1 MTKYGSTPASFD
13 PGNQESE
20 RSSPASN
27 SSLCEA
33 KKEPP
38 VASNSWLDR
47 WIEAC
52 ARLTRPDRIEWCTG
66 SEEEYDSLAHRML
79 QDGTLIELNQ
89 KAYPNCYLHRSRSN
103 DVARTEHLTSLGRS
117 SRRSNFC
124 HCLGKPAIQSC
135 ASRRFLKN
143 PILKEGL
150 NRQGAKNTKRF
161 LEF

>member
-1 MTKYGSTPASFD
+1 
-13 PGNQESE
+13 
-20 RSSPASN
+20 
-27 SSLCEA
+27 
-33 KKEPP
+33 